1 MTMSIS
7 FARVT
12 AVAAIL
18 AASASALA
26 FAQDNAPPAQ
36 DGGVPAEQAMPQFE
50 MPKVPDLEKEFTDAM
65 KTAEALKA
73 AEAALKATAAAYG
86 AAKSYSDTFT
96 ITIEAMG
103 QKQVET
109 YKIARDADSM
119 RLDLESGGFGAAFL
133 SANGKA
139 YILNPLDAAKF
150 KSFPLEGNLMKTL
163 EKELGGFTP
172 PIPRLT
178 FGSTES
184 TDLAADLAGPLVP
197 GAKIA
202 GFDAANGGKV
212 LLSGEGSTV
221 AVFSFDP
228 ATKLISGARINMNP
242 PNTPSEFR
250 LPIVMAT
257 APVVADTLA
266 TPITFDEAGKTAV
279 ASVDDLFPQPGETP
293 SVQVGM
299 EAPGFSLTDLSGAT
313 VSLADLKGKVVVI
326 DFWAEWCGPC
336 KRGLPHVSDFAKW
349 AKESGKPIVV
359 YGINTLEQARGEE
372 RMKSAKEWWTAQNY
386 AMPCLI
392 DMDDAVI
399 RAYGFTGIP
408 VTVVIAPDGKI
419 AAIHR
424 GIDGSNPGKI
434 VDQLKAETEAALAT
448 KPGDAA
454 PATEKP
460 AEKAG

>member
-1 MTMSIS
+1 MTMSIC

-18 AASASALA
+18 AASVTALS
-26 FAQDNAPPAQ
+26 FAQDNAPPTQ

-96 ITIEAMG
+96 LTVEAMG
-103 QKQVET
+103 PMQVESM
-109 YKIARDADSM
+109 KVARDASGT
-119 RLDLESGGFGAAFL
+119 RFDLETATFL
-133 SANGKA
+133 SANGKV
-139 YILNPLDAAKF
+139 YILNPGEASKF
-150 KSFPLEGNLMKTL
+150 KSFPLEGTLVKTL
-163 EKELGGFTP
+163 EKELGGFGL
-172 PIPRLT
+172 PIPRWT
-178 FGSTES
+178 FDSTES
-184 TDLAADLAGPLVP
+184 TDLAADLAGALVP

-202 GFDAANGGKV
+202 GYDAANGGKV
-212 LLSGEGSTV
+212 LLSGEGGTV
-221 AVFSFDP
+221 AVFAFDP
-228 ATKLISGARINMNP
+228 ATKLISGARINVTP
-242 PNTPSEFR
+242 PGAPPEFKI
-250 LPIVMAT
+250 PIVFST
-257 APVVADTLA
+257 APVVADALA
-266 TPITFDEAGKTAV
+266 TPITFDEAGKTSV
-279 ASVDDLFPQPGETP
+279 ASVEDLFPRPGETP
-293 SVQVGM
+293 SVQVGQ

-359 YGINTLEQARGEE
+359 YGINTLEEARGEE

-408 VTVVIAPDGKI
+408 VTVVIGPDGKI
-419 AAIHR
+419 AAMHR

-434 VDQLKAETEAALAT
+434 VDQLKAECEAALTA
-448 KPGDAA
+448 KPADAA
-454 PATEKP
+454 PAADKP

>member
-1 MTMSIS
+1 
-7 FARVT
+7 
-12 AVAAIL
+12 
-18 AASASALA
+18 
-26 FAQDNAPPAQ
+26 
-36 DGGVPAEQAMPQFE
+36 
-50 MPKVPDLEKEFTDAM
+50 
-65 KTAEALKA
+65 
-73 AEAALKATAAAYG
+73 
-86 AAKSYSDTFT
+86 
-96 ITIEAMG
+96 
-103 QKQVET
+103 
-109 YKIARDADSM
+109 
-119 RLDLESGGFGAAFL
+119 
-133 SANGKA
+133 
-139 YILNPLDAAKF
+139 
-150 KSFPLEGNLMKTL
+150 
-163 EKELGGFTP
+163 
-172 PIPRLT
+172 
-178 FGSTES
+178 
-184 TDLAADLAGPLVP
+184 
-197 GAKIA
+197 
-202 GFDAANGGKV
+202 
-212 LLSGEGSTV
+212 
-221 AVFSFDP
+221 
-228 ATKLISGARINMNP
+228 
-242 PNTPSEFR
+242 
-250 LPIVMAT
+250 
-257 APVVADTLA
+257 
-266 TPITFDEAGKTAV
+266 
-279 ASVDDLFPQPGETP
+279 
-293 SVQVGM
+293 M